1 MKQLWKKLGGLLIA
15 AVMILA
21 MAVPAMAADTDT
33 DTKETAKLTITGLT
47 AGDTVKLY
55 QIGTSDANGELTLIK
70 DKDQNPVF
78 KNLEQPTS
86 REITEVA
93 NQIQAKAISPAPTL
107 ADDQTVSGTTY
118 TYTANAAGVYL
129 ALITSAGDKVY
140 NPILLAANLTEDGLK
155 GGSVDAGSSYQ
166 YGESAV
172 AKSSQPDVNKDE
184 DTVRKDKN
192 DKGDTIQTGS
202 VGERVQYSVK
212 PILPN
217 YPANAVNQTVY
228 LADTMD
234 EGLTFEYD
242 TLKVKWNE
250 KELTAD
256 ASGAFKDGD
265 IVIANAQKADNGFR
279 MSFVYNN
286 LKNIGPVV
294 TYSAVINDRAKIG
307 SEGNKNN
314 VRYYYASNP
323 TNGSTYDKLE
333 TEPEEGENIKRRTDQ
348 EIVYTYEIKF
358 RKIDDGTN
366 PKGLAGAVY
375 GLYEDDKCTK
385 LVDRIETNKKGDGAS
400 SKVGAGTYY
409 LKELVPP
416 KGYSLSETV
425 TQVEARWA
433 TVKAT
438 TTAST
443 ERNTYTSKKPNDDA
457 VQVGWLK
464 DSVFYAIDVFDTTTA
479 EKAGAVAA
487 YLSSNT
493 KTEDQVTF
501 TEKNTAGSGV
511 VIAPDIKDTKLG
523 ELPSTGGIGTYL
535 FTLIG
540 VAACAAAI
548 GLILAARKRKTLQ
561 K

>member
-33 DTKETAKLTITGLT
+33 GTKETAELTITGLT

-55 QIGTSDANGELTLIK
+55 QIGTSDPNGELTLITYK
-70 DKDQNPVF
+70 DGKKIFNDP
-78 KNLEQPTS
+78 EEPTS
-86 REITEVA
+86 QEITEVA

-107 ADDQTVSGTTY
+107 ADDQTVSGTAY

-385 LVDRIETNKKGDGAS
+385 LVDRIETNKNGDGAS

-493 KTEDQVTF
+493 KTEDSVTF

-511 VIAPDIKDTKLG
+511 KIAPDIKDTKLG